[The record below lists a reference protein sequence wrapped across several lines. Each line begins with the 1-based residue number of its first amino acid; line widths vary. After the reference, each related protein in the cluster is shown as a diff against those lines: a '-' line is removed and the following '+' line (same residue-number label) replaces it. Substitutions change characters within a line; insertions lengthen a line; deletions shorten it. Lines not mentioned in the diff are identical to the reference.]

1 MVDVQQKDQNGQII
15 RPLREWSNVQFLN
28 AIRNQAGSDF
38 QQRVP
43 AATKGNVRQSLENL
57 MNFPAL
63 RNKFCDAL
71 VNRIAGMYI
80 NQLSWANPLAEFKR
94 ASQSYGKTY
103 EEAAVG
109 LIRARVYDPDQE
121 YLGDEIYGTYMP
133 HVETVF
139 HTVNREEF
147 YPLTINENQLRYAF
161 TEDNGLGAF
170 TAQLMESPR
179 TSDNLDEYL
188 QMVNLFPEYAHL
200 GGYYRVHVDDVTD
213 ESVDDT
219 EAQARARRLLRKI
232 RQMVNT
238 LPIKPS
244 TRYNARHMP
253 SVVNKENLILFMTPE
268 VHAAIDVNALAVLFN
283 EDYAKTQ
290 QRIIDITAQDI
301 GIKGFQCILTTREF
315 FFCWDYYYGTQGG
328 VVNPISLGTNYF
340 LHHKEAISLSPFVP
354 AILFWTGTPTREDL
368 IVPEGATASKPQ
380 FQIRLQK
387 YGNPAVTPS
396 NVTRGDIVQVVST
409 ISMDGNP
416 SFEAD
421 GGIIY
426 KIASDP
432 KSQFTRISNEGVLR
446 VGIDETENYIDVQAQ
461 ATYTNPATPE
471 VPSVASDTL
480 RVPIVGDGLFGFA
493 AGFVTELNFVQDT
506 VPEVAKGNDLQLRVI
521 ATMTDGR
528 KPDVTNMVSW
538 SSSDESIAR
547 VNSVGRVTGVNI
559 GTATITASVFSVNQ
573 SVQLTV
579 TGTGNGSRTQAV
591 AEDPQE

>member
-170 TAQLMESPR
+170 TAQLMEAPR

-354 AILFWTGTPTREDL
+354 AILFWTGIPTREDL

-421 GGIIY
+421 GGIVY
-426 KIASDP
+426 KIVSEP

-480 RVPIVGDGLFGFA
+480 RVPIVGDGLLGFSP
-493 AGFVTELNFVQDT
+493 GFVTELNFAQDT
-506 VPEVAKGNDLQLRVI
+506 VPEVAKGNDIQLRVI

-547 VNSVGRVTGVNI
+547 VNSVGKVTGVNT

-579 TGTGNGSRTQAV
+579 TGAVNGSRTQSV

>member
-1 MVDVQQKDQNGQII
+1 MVDTVQKNQNGEIV
-15 RPLREWSNVQFLN
+15 RPLREFSNVEFLN
-28 AIRNQAGSDF
+28 AIRNQAGRDF

-43 AATKGNVRQSLENL
+43 AATEGNVRESLENM

-63 RNKFCDAL
+63 RNKFYDAL
-71 VNRIAGMYI
+71 VNRIAGTYV
-80 NQLSWANPLAEFKR
+80 NQLAWSNPLAEFKR
-94 ASQSYGKTY
+94 TAQSYGKTY

-109 LIRARVYDPDQE
+109 LIKARVYDPDQE
-121 YLGDEIYGTYMP
+121 YLGDEIYGTYTP

-139 HTVNREEF
+139 HTVNREEY
-147 YPLTINENQLRYAF
+147 YPLTINKTQLRYAF
-161 TEDNGLGAF
+161 TEENGLGAF
-170 TAQLMESPR
+170 TAQLMEAPR

-200 GGYYRVHVDDVTD
+200 GGYYRVHTDDVTA
-213 ESVDDT
+213 ENIDDT
-219 EAQARARRLLRKI
+219 EAQVRARILLRKI

-283 EDYAKTQ
+283 EDYAKTN
-290 QRIIDITAQDI
+290 QRIIDISGQDI
-301 GIKGFQCILTTREF
+301 GIDGFQCILTTREF

-354 AILFWTGTPTREDL
+354 AILFWTGKATRED
-368 IVPEGATASKPQ
+368 INVPAGATASKPE

-387 YGNPAVTPS
+387 YGNPAILPT

-409 ISMDGNP
+409 ISLDGDP
-416 SFEAD
+416 AFRAD

-426 KIASDP
+426 KIASET

-446 VGIDETENYIDVQAQ
+446 VGIDEPMNFVDVQAQ

-471 VPSVASDTL
+471 VPSVVSDTL
-480 RVPIVGDGLFGFA
+480 RVPIVGDGLLGFSP
-493 AGFVTELNFVQDT
+493 GFVTELKFSPETPIDVQI
-506 VPEVAKGNDLQLRVI
+506 GNDHQLHVF

-528 KPDVTNMVSW
+528 TPEVTNMVSW
-538 SSSDESIAR
+538 SSDNNSVAN
-547 VNSVGRVTGVNI
+547 VNSIGKVTGVSA
-559 GTATITASVFSVNQ
+559 GTANITATVFAVEKQ
-573 SVQLTV
+573 IQVTV
-579 TGTGNGSRTQAV
+579 TAGGQAQAQEV
-591 AEDPQE
+591 AEEPQK